1 MHEKLIVK
9 NLKVVYE
16 NDGRTLTALKDFS
29 IKVKENQFVCLLGP
43 TGCGKTT
50 ALNAIAGFIKHIK
63 GEILLNGKKITKPT
77 KDMGVVFQH
86 NVLFPWKT
94 IKDNIAL
101 GPKLNDTSKREI
113 EKITNYYLQ
122 LIGLKKYANYYPEEL
137 SGGMKQRVELARVLA
152 NNPEIILMDEP
163 FGALDAQTR
172 AKSQEQ
178 LVRIYN
184 KHKKTIIFVTHDI
197 DEALLLSD
205 NVIIMTKRHGKII
218 KLIKNNLQRPRSYKL
233 TTDTNYIKLKKKIIK
248 LL

>member
-233 TTDTNYIKLKKKIIK
+233 TTDTNYIKLKKKII
-248 LL
+248 L